1 MQQLLEMPKRIE
13 IDDSVLARLEA
24 NCPKYLSPTGFANLL
39 IDQSLTRRVDY
50 APTVS
55 VRDTGLSSLSP
66 TKQAVQKETSAA
78 PSGAQS
84 TVHSSVEKNLP
95 SVPSL
100 SIGEGVGMES
110 EEGQREGND
119 WTPRKHRPDL
129 PSVSRSKVVS
139 SRQPRANLSCHC
151 DLIAE
156 FWKCKAGAK
165 SDKAWAFFQTE
176 LTKIQKK
183 YGDRVLR
190 DQLELAT
197 ASRWKSVT
205 LKNYEQFGLN
215 KPMGKPEFDWDSING
230 VSI

>member
-1 MQQLLEMPKRIE
+1 MQLVISDAQKAWL
-13 IDDSVLARLEA
+13 DANSDSLRNKSAIVRD
-24 NCPKYLSPTGFANLL
+24 L
-39 IDQSLTRRVDY
+39 IDSAMLDLTRRVEY

-66 TKQAVQKETSAA
+66 TKQVIQKE
-78 PSGAQS
+78 PS

-95 SVPSL
+95 SVPL
-100 SIGEGVGMES
+100 VSIGEGVGMES
-110 EEGQREGND
+110 EEGQRGGND
-119 WTPRKHRPDL
+119 WIPRKHRPDL
-129 PSVSRSKVVS
+129 PSVSRSKVAS

-176 LTKIQKK
+176 LTKIQEK

-205 LKNYEQFGLN
+205 LKNYEQFGLKAN
-215 KPMGKPEFDWDSING
+215 KPKLDRDPDFDWDALDG
-230 VSI
+230 VSFFKQ